1 MFSDLKLFYKSCNGL
16 LPISLPE
23 YVVIR
28 NNTRSSSGDAIMYG
42 IDPSYLSFHKS
53 VFTHSFFPRSISHWN
68 SLPVNVRTAS
78 TYTDFIHKLEGHIWE
93 SISAYIRA
101 IDPEPD

>member
-16 LPISLPE
+16 VPISLPD

-42 IDPSYLSFHKS
+42 IEPSYFSSQKS
-53 VFTHSFFPRSISHWN
+53 VFTHTFFPRCISHWN
-68 SLPVNVRTAS
+68 ALPVNVRTAY
-78 TYTDFIHKLEGHIWE
+78 TYTDFIYKLEGHIWE
-93 SISAYIRA
+93 SISAYIRD
-101 IDPEPD
+101 IEPEPD